1 MTHASTE
8 YRPGLF
14 WILTRIYHHLLRDR
28 PMRNVLPVP
37 ESSLD
42 AQTLDCKGPTDAAWD
57 AFMACAQ
64 PVKGPSEATPAQEI
78 DEAVTSR
85 ACSDRASA
93 QLYLQGRGWE
103 RVRRKVRG
111 GNVYFY
117 RYFPVVDGAKVL
129 MPLYVNLQ
137 TNSSR

>member
-1 MTHASTE
+1 MTN
-8 YRPGLF
+8 R
-14 WILTRIYHHLLRDR
+14 
-28 PMRNVLPVP
+28 V
-37 ESSLD
+37 
-42 AQTLDCKGPTDAAWD
+42 
-57 AFMACAQ
+57 
-64 PVKGPSEATPAQEI
+64 
-78 DEAVTSR
+78 
-85 ACSDRASA
+85 CSDRASA